1 MRLIWKIEIVKSCVW
16 VIAPVS
22 KLRQPA
28 RAAAKLSTWHG
39 DPKERDAHLRPV
51 LLSDPFLQYGLAW
64 DPGTPAAPQCFLASL
79 SLLALRSRQ
88 LLPIIITN

>member
-1 MRLIWKIEIVKSCVW
+1 M
-16 VIAPVS
+16 IAPVS

-39 DPKERDAHLRPV
+39 DPKERDAQMRPV

-64 DPGTPAAPQCFLASL
+64 DPGTPGAGPKCFLASL
-79 SLLALRSRQ
+79 SFDALRRRV
-88 LLPIIITN
+88 LVPIK